1 MFVRPGQSLSIQ
13 IQDPSQIGEARRS
26 VIHSATRLGL
36 DEEAAGKLGL
46 VATELGTNLIKH
58 AGGGEILLQ
67 TLEDSFEIMAVDKG
81 PGISDWRRAFEDGFS
96 TSGTP
101 GTGLGAVARI
111 SSDYFAYGV
120 AGRGSIVISRVAQRK
135 VAESHFDLGA
145 ICVPIRGE
153 TECGDSWVVLHTPR
167 GARAVVADG
176 LGHGP
181 AAAEASEAAIRIAR
195 EFSHLTPTDLLTR
208 MHEALRATRG
218 AAVAVADLDR
228 ELGTVRFAGVGNI
241 SASITGDGR
250 TRQMV
255 SHSGTAGLQIRRVQ
269 EFNYPWTTGSTL
281 LMHSDGLGTHWSLD
295 AYPGIEQQHPS
306 VLGAALYRD
315 YMRGRDD
322 VTVVTLREKSGRR

>member
-153 TECGDSWVVLHTPR
+153 TECGDSWVVLHTRRPSRRSRWFRPWARRRR
-167 GARAVVADG
+167 GLRS
-176 LGHGP
+176 GHSNRQGVF
-181 AAAEASEAAIRIAR
+181 ASHAYRP
-195 EFSHLTPTDLLTR
+195 SHQD
-208 MHEALRATRG
+208 ARG
-218 AAVAVADLDR
+218 AACNPR
-228 ELGTVRFAGVGNI
+228 G
-241 SASITGDGR
+241 GR
-250 TRQMV
+250 
-255 SHSGTAGLQIRRVQ
+255 SCRR
-269 EFNYPWTTGSTL
+269 S
-281 LMHSDGLGTHWSLD
+281 
-295 AYPGIEQQHPS
+295 
-306 VLGAALYRD
+306 
-315 YMRGRDD
+315 
-322 VTVVTLREKSGRR
+322 